1 MSAER
6 NVLVLAA
13 VVHSLDAERLF
24 FNDFRLYLRYHMSL
38 RDTTL
43 ALVIAARKPPA
54 SHYSSVVSPPVHAL
68 RGVYGVHA
76 QLPLLTTFS
85 CLPCPFVPASSA
97 DGVPQWQ

>member
-24 FNDFRLYLRYHMSL
+24 LMVFRLYLRYHMSP
-38 RDTTL
+38 RDMTL

-54 SHYSSVVSPPVHAL
+54 SHYGSVVSPPVHAL
-68 RGVYGVHA
+68 HGVHGVHA